1 MKIRDPD
8 IPIPTW
14 LDVDEL
20 WDEMKESLL
29 PETTRKEFDSALRQW
44 LGLGLMVSDTE
55 EEK

>member
-20 WDEMKESLL
+20 WQDIKRSQ
-29 PETTRKEFDSALRQW
+29 PKTTREEFDSALEEW
-44 LGLGLMVSDTE
+44 LGLGLMVSYKE
-55 EEK
+55 EDLK